1 MPTTPTTSSLRARVQ
16 TTISMATPTTSSSR
30 VTRLGVGFTFSTP
43 TLKSFI
49 SQLSQTTTTSMA
61 AIRPP
66 SPFICLHEFFTHLED
81 EFGEI

>member
-1 MPTTPTTSSLRARVQ
+1 
-16 TTISMATPTTSSSR
+16 
-30 VTRLGVGFTFSTP
+30 
-43 TLKSFI
+43 LKSFI